1 METGSFGIIVLF
13 FGLVVFAL
21 ATTIVIFFSK
31 HKANILRMENQK
43 QIENFKTVVETE
55 EKQKERIAKNLHDEV
70 TTTITVLAQH
80 IDSKYSDDTRASEL
94 IDQIVSGIQAVSLD
108 LIPKVLFNFGL
119 IKAVEQYVRL
129 LNKDRDVEVEIENNA
144 NFDNNLPFEKND
156 QVNIYRACLEILNNI
171 QKHTGF
177 TYLRVT
183 FDAIEDNFVIEF
195 THNGK
200 GIDNTEMHT
209 LCQSTQGLGL
219 KSLKSR
225 LLILKA
231 EINYYKEID
240 NANVTLF
247 IPLQK

>member
-43 QIENFKTVVETE
+43 QIETFKAIVEAE

-70 TTTITVLAQH
+70 TTTMTVLAQH
-80 IDSKYSDDTRASEL
+80 IDMKYGEDRRASEL
-94 IDQIVSGIQAVSLD
+94 IEQIISGTKAVSLD
-108 LIPKVLFNFGL
+108 LMPKMLFNFGL
-119 IKAVEQYVRL
+119 IKAIEQYIWL
-129 LNKDRDVEVEIENNA
+129 LNKDRNVEVEIENNT
-144 NFDNNLPFEKND
+144 NFNNNLPFEKND

-171 QKHTGF
+171 QKHTGC
-177 TYLRVT
+177 TCLKLN
-183 FDAIEDNFVIEF
+183 FDAIENNFVIEF
-195 THNGK
+195 THNGQ

-209 LCQSTQGLGL
+209 LCQATQGLGL

-225 LLILKA
+225 LLILNA

-240 NANVTLF
+240 NANITLF
-247 IPLQK
+247 IPLRK